1 MSAGE
6 AVIAVEEILAAVID
20 SYGGRLEIDRESMEK
35 SYDGKV
41 MAIDYDYKKE
51 RVVLTLVD
59 GEDIDYEDE

>member
-6 AVIAVEEILAAVID
+6 SIIAIEEILAAVID
-20 SYGGRLEIDRESMEK
+20 DNGGRLEINRESMEK

-59 GEDIDYEDE
+59 GEDVDYEDE